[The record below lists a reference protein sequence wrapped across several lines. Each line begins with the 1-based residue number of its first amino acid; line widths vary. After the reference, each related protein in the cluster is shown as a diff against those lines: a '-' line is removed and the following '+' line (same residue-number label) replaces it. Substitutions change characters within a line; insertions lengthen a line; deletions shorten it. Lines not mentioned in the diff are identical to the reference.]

1 MEQRRDNKKRKTILL
16 SICLTL
22 LLLWLFQSSIFPPQ
36 NPSEPDESSN
46 ITPSE
51 NTMVVRSNSGA
62 GEEGSDDLGAG
73 EEGSDDLG
81 AGEEGSDDLGAGEE
95 GSEPNLYGFGGFLS
109 PLGKEKHKIGA
120 TIPVKFQITDAFGNF
135 ISTVTVYIDVD
146 FTLGIASGSSN
157 IENIARARS
166 NKYVFNLKTKNLMI
180 GSHTLSAS
188 IEGGNSYDITII
200 MV

>member
-51 NTMVVRSNSGA
+51 NTMVVRSNS
-62 GEEGSDDLGAG
+62 
-73 EEGSDDLG
+73 G